1 MPAYKGSPGGGG
13 GSGGLTLGPPTNE
26 FTAATKAAA
35 ETLRN
40 TYATANATWLADYD
54 DEPTYTITINWP
66 ATPTNTVF
74 QARRSSSWAD
84 VTGLVRGPKGIAGD
98 QARFVLYAYINSATA
113 PAAAPTGGTFV
124 QSTGTLTVPT
134 GYTSVPSTPAS
145 GSKTYRTAA
154 VVNPANDSDTVTL
167 VWSVPAELPA
177 YLAAALAEAAQ
188 TAAETAR
195 DLAQQYAGQAQ
206 DIPAGSPRGVLVATS
221 PTLPTGSVGSNTVIA
236 FGAAE
241 LWTLGANA
249 PDGYEA
255 GPTASNERLYLP
267 DIHPAGSNGM
277 FVVIEVGG
285 VEIAEVFISQGGIQG
300 ATGADRRH
308 ILPVSL
314 TADALVRVG
323 FWPRSGATASYIQI
337 TGNSDTLPV
346 DTVVKVYLAV
356 VRGAGGA
363 GGGGGGTTEARVQEL
378 IDATSLSALQGQ
390 VTDAQVPDT
399 FFRDSELTAAAV
411 RTLLGLT
418 ATEANDL
425 LTGATISGQV
435 ITFTQNDGTTATITV
450 PAGTG
455 GMADGVVE
463 SGVFSA
469 NNEELVLT
477 LDTGGTVTIDVPAAL
492 RASGGTITAQ
502 DEGVE
507 LATDITTINVVGD
520 GAAGTAAGGVLTIT
534 VGAEPDPT
542 HTSYCGVSDDTTIT
556 ETEATDGT
564 TGVGNALV
572 VPTYTGTMH
581 VFFLR
586 PTSEGAITAVY
597 IYDDGSPNT
606 QNQISAWTA
615 FNLDV
620 GGVAHDGVYSV
631 GLTSASGLI
640 VEVV

>member
-1 MPAYKGSPGGGG
+1 MPADAPTRSQGGGGG
-13 GSGGLTLGPPTNE
+13 GSGGGLTLGPPTNE

-40 TYATANATWLADYD
+40 TYATANATWLASYD

-84 VTGLVRGPKGIAGD
+84 VTGLVRGPKGTAGDDGD
-98 QARFVLYAYINSATA
+98 QARFEVYAYINTATA
-113 PAAAPTGGTFV
+113 PVAAPTGGTFV
-124 QSTGTLTVPT
+124 QTTGTLTVPV
-134 GYTSVPSTPAS
+134 GYTAVPSTPAS

-154 VVNPANDSDTVTL
+154 VVNPANDTDTVTL

-221 PTLPTGSVGSNTVIA
+221 PTLPTGAVGSNTVIA

-285 VEIAEVFISQGGIQG
+285 VEISEVFISQGGIQG
-300 ATGADRRH
+300 ATSADRRH

-337 TGNSDTLPV
+337 TGNSDTLSA
-346 DTVVKVYLAV
+346 DTVAKVYLAV

-363 GGGGGGTTEARVQEL
+363 GGGGGSEDTDLTIGSR
-378 IDATSLSALQGQ
+378 DATTLDVESSTGDDATLPAATILLSGLM
-390 VTDAQVPDT
+390 
-399 FFRDSELTAAAV
+399 AAADKIALNNSGGQHRFGAV
-411 RTLLGLT
+411 DPVATDGNNKDAWVNTADGTLWVKAAGAWTKQYTFPAGGSGPAPTHTGQYLAGKATSTFVATDFTGTAGVEYASGEHT
-418 ATEANDL
+418 ATMPTV
-425 LTGATISGQV
+425 TGNVYAGVARLATDPDPTFADVNGTGLNQFAD
-435 ITFTQNDGTTATITV
+435 FTQQT
-450 PAGTG
+450 
-455 GMADGVVE
+455 
-463 SGVFSA
+463 
-469 NNEELVLT
+469 
-477 LDTGGTVTIDVPAAL
+477 GTVTI
-492 RASGGTITAQ
+492 G
-502 DEGVE
+502 
-507 LATDITTINVVGD
+507 
-520 GAAGTAAGGVLTIT
+520 GAAHNVW
-534 VGAEPDPT
+534 
-542 HTSYCGVSDDTTIT
+542 VSDFAVF
-556 ETEATDGT
+556 ATGD
-564 TGVGNALV
+564 
-572 VPTYTGTMH
+572 
-581 VFFLR
+581 
-586 PTSEGAITAVY
+586 E
-597 IYDDGSPNT
+597 
-606 QNQISAWTA
+606 
-615 FNLDV
+615 
-620 GGVAHDGVYSV
+620 
-631 GLTSASGLI
+631 
-640 VEVV
+640 VEFR